1 MLWNLVEEAFS
12 LSPQARFLL
21 VHTISAAKK
30 KDVAELLNNLF
41 DASWKE
47 DDKLSW
53 YKQVCFD
60 SPEGN
65 EQDEEMSNV
74 EECDC
79 LESKVRAKKPSL
91 TLNLGTNGLKVTS
104 ESPPMAGQAG
114 RLQGQDRSA
123 VTYPSSS
130 HARRCLIW
138 LSCDNRRTRYTAPLA
153 VNWIPIPKIARCYD
167 TLALNDQ
174 NLTAKWMDYRVR
186 PRIERQDTNLRKAI
200 TAEQR
205 LVATKNFCVSS
216 RRDKYRRV
224 FAARERKITSKDNP
238 LSARSAG
245 LVHTL
250 AGWHGGRWHGT
261 PKIKP
266 ILIAIVPCNARRA

>member
-1 MLWNLVEEAFS
+1 MALCAPHTDSLV
-12 LSPQARFLL
+12 SPVTCYKL
-21 VHTISAAKK
+21 V
-30 KDVAELLNNLF
+30 V
-41 DASWKE
+41 
-47 DDKLSW
+47 
-53 YKQVCFD
+53 
-60 SPEGN
+60 
-65 EQDEEMSNV
+65 
-74 EECDC
+74 
-79 LESKVRAKKPSL
+79 
-91 TLNLGTNGLKVTS
+91 
-104 ESPPMAGQAG
+104 
-114 RLQGQDRSA
+114 
-123 VTYPSSS
+123 
-130 HARRCLIW
+130 
-138 LSCDNRRTRYTAPLA
+138 
-153 VNWIPIPKIARCYD
+153 
-167 TLALNDQ
+167 
-174 NLTAKWMDYRVR
+174 VR

-224 FAARERKITSKDNP
+224 FAARERKITSKDTP